1 MKYDHIH
8 SVEQLSL
15 LLQYISIITL
25 IIGLPSVGMYLKR
38 DKRFR
43 IATII
48 YLAIIGMLIITYNK
62 GNKMLFPDITIT

>member
-48 YLAIIGMLIITYNK
+48 YLAII
-62 GNKMLFPDITIT
+62 